1 MANEERKN
9 WRRRLRVPKSA
20 IKGEIITIKTMAE
33 HVMEPGVRRD
43 PDTGVIYP
51 KKIIDQVICRF
62 NGKQIYKSQW
72 FSGVSANPFMSFK
85 MKAITSGLV
94 EVEWV
99 DDYGQSSFKK
109 AVIIVFDENGNEIIP
124 IKLDKNNSV
133 KEIM

>member
-9 WRRRLRVPKSA
+9 WRRRLRVPRSA

-72 FSGVSANPFMSFK
+72 FSGVSANTFMSFK

-109 AVIIVFDENGNEIIP
+109 AVILVFDENGNEIIP
-124 IKLDKNNSV
+124 IKLDKNNSI

>member
-109 AVIIVFDENGNEIIP
+109 AVILVFDENGNEIIP
-124 IKLDKNNSV
+124 IKLDKNNSI

>member
-85 MKAITSGLV
+85 MKALTSGLV
-94 EVEWV
+94 EVEWI

-109 AVIIVFDENGNEIIP
+109 AVILVFDENGNEIIP
-124 IKLDKNNSV
+124 IKLDKNNSI

>member
-124 IKLDKNNSV
+124 IKLDKNNSI